1 MKSESTTLYF
11 KRGSSDKEYT
21 VRLLSDVD
29 HSDRY
34 NVTYAYGRR
43 GGPQTCRT
51 KNTEALHY
59 EPAKALYSS
68 MIHAKQLKGYTA
80 DGEAIAFADNPNAG
94 EDTGFRPQLLNEV
107 TLEDAED
114 FYLTNMPSVAV
125 QTKWDG
131 ERRAAILKKGIPNTF
146 TNRKGQAKG
155 IRDTI
160 DTACTELIEGRP
172 LIHSFQLDCEDMGE
186 YLVIF
191 DILSVNEI
199 DMTGKSFAER
209 AESLSV
215 LDCMITHAGLEK
227 YIRVEQPTYP
237 TSLKEFRWLIEHARA
252 HNEEGVVIRLASAP
266 YEPGKP
272 ATGGPCLKYK
282 FIGEATCMVIGDVE
296 GKRSMEI
303 AVRSN
308 SFPSAPIY
316 VPVGKVTIPP
326 NYEMPE
332 IGDLVEVRYMNIMK
346 GDGAKLFQPRYKGLR
361 TDKTKADL
369 YSSLKFK
376 KED

>member
-1 MKSESTTLYF
+1 MKAETTTLYF
-11 KRGSSDKEYT
+11 KRGSSDKQYT
-21 VRLLSDVD
+21 VTLRHHEDDWWDVL
-29 HSDRY
+29 
-34 NVTYAYGRR
+34 YAYGRR
-43 GGPQTCRT
+43 GGPQKTCL
-51 KNTEALHY
+51 KTEMALPY
-59 EPAKALYSS
+59 EEAKVVYDKL
-68 MIHAKQLKGYTA
+68 IHAKQLKGYTA

-107 TLEDAED
+107 TLKDAED

-160 DTACTELIEGRP
+160 DTACTELIEGP

-186 YLVIF
+186 YLVVF

-209 AESLSV
+209 AESLIV

-237 TSLKEFRWLIEHARA
+237 TSLKEFRWLIEHARV

-282 FIGEATCMVIGDVE
+282 FIGEATCMVIGDVK

-303 AVRSN
+303 AVRSD
-308 SFPSAPIY
+308 SFPSTPNKY

-369 YSSLKFK
+369 HSSLKFK